1 MENKTN
7 IYAALA
13 AAQAEI
19 GGVITADEKA
29 NFATKKGGTV
39 SYQYASLHKIL
50 SVVIP
55 SLTKNGLSLV
65 QLPTSNERGFSLIT
79 QIFHS
84 SGESIASEIYLPI
97 IESEES
103 NPQHFGSVLSYM
115 RRYVITAMLG
125 VAIDDDDGAAAA
137 QAAAVRRRHAQGEM
151 ASAPASV
158 AAAPIPVPATVTPQK
173 PAQAPAPAPAPV
185 LSSALYADGSAVSA
199 ALLPFYEVAMA
210 HGDVPYSA
218 QSLRDWLNNIRHEMG
233 ASTLPTAKQ
242 IDEHLSKY
250 I

>member
-13 AAQAEI
+13 AAQAKI
-19 GGVITADEKA
+19 GGVVAADEKA
-29 NFATKKGGTV
+29 SFVTKKGGTV
-39 SYQYASLHKIL
+39 SYQYASLQKIL

-55 SLTKNGLSLV
+55 ALTENGLSLV
-65 QLPTSNERGFSLIT
+65 QLPISNERGFSLVT

-84 SGESIASEIYLPI
+84 SGEVIASEICLPI
-97 IESEES
+97 NEAEMST
-103 NPQHFGSVLSYM
+103 PQNFGIVLAYT
-115 RRYVITAMLG
+115 RRYVIMSMLG
-125 VAIDDDDGAAAA
+125 IASGEDGGMTPE

-158 AAAPIPVPATVTPQK
+158 TTPIPAPATVTPQK
-173 PAQAPAPAPAPV
+173 PAQAPAPAPT
-185 LSSALYADGSAVSA
+185 LSSALYTDGSAVSA
-199 ALLPFYEVAMA
+199 AALPFYEVAMA
-210 HGDVPYSA
+210 HGNVPYSA

-242 IDEHLSKY
+242 IDEHLSNK
-250 I
+250 

>member
-13 AAQAEI
+13 AAQAKI

-29 NFATKKGGTV
+29 NFGTKGGGNM
-39 SYQYASLHKIL
+39 SYQYASLAKIL
-50 SVVIP
+50 GVVIP
-55 SLTKNGLSLV
+55 ALTENGLALV
-65 QLPTSNERGFSLIT
+65 QLPSSNERGFSLVT
-79 QIFHS
+79 QLFHS
-84 SGESIASEIYLPI
+84 SGEAIASEIDLPI
-97 IESEES
+97 SVSGAS
-103 NPQHFGSVLSYM
+103 NPQNFGSVLSYM
-115 RRYVITAMLG
+115 RRYAITAMLG
-125 VAIDDDDGAAAA
+125 IAIEDDDGAAAA
-137 QAAAVRRRHAQGEM
+137 QLTAVRRRHAQGEM

-158 AAAPIPVPATVTPQK
+158 TTPIPVPATVAPQK
-173 PAQAPAPAPAPV
+173 PAQAPAPTTA
-185 LSSALYADGSAVSA
+185 LSSALYADGSAVST

-210 HGDVPYSA
+210 HGNVPYSA
-218 QSLRDWLNNIRHEMG
+218 QSLRDWINNIRYEMG

>member
-1 MENKTN
+1 MENKN

-13 AAQAEI
+13 AAQAKI
-19 GGVITADEKA
+19 GGVVAADEKA
-29 NFATKKGGTV
+29 NFVTKKGGNI
-39 SYQYASLHKIL
+39 SYQYASLQKIL

-55 SLTKNGLSLV
+55 ALTENGLSLV
-65 QLPTSNERGFSLIT
+65 QMPISNERGFSLVT

-84 SGESIASEIYLPI
+84 SGEVIASEICLPI
-97 IESEES
+97 NEAEMST
-103 NPQHFGSVLSYM
+103 PQNFGIVLAYT
-115 RRYVITAMLG
+115 RRYVIMSMLG
-125 VAIDDDDGAAAA
+125 VASGEDGGMTPD
-137 QAAAVRRRHAQGEM
+137 QLAAVRRRHAQGEM
-151 ASAPASV
+151 ASAPALV
-158 AAAPIPVPATVTPQK
+158 TAAPIPAPATATPQK
-173 PAQAPAPAPAPV
+173 PAQAPVPAPAPV

-218 QSLRDWLNNIRHEMG
+218 QSLRDWINNIRYEMG

>member
-1 MENKTN
+1 MENKN

-13 AAQAEI
+13 AAQAKI

-29 NFATKKGGTV
+29 NFGTKGGGNM
-39 SYQYASLHKIL
+39 SYQYASLAKIL
-50 SVVIP
+50 SIVIP
-55 SLTKNGLSLV
+55 ALSENNIALV
-65 QLPTSNERGFSLIT
+65 QIPSSNERGFSLIT
-79 QIFHS
+79 QLFHS
-84 SGESIASEIYLPI
+84 SGEAIASEIDLPI
-97 IESEES
+97 SAAGAS
-103 NPQHFGSVLSYM
+103 NPQNFGSVLSYM
-115 RRYVITAMLG
+115 RRYAITAMLG
-125 VAIDDDDGAAAA
+125 IAIEDDDGAAAA
-137 QAAAVRRRHAQGEM
+137 QLTAVRRRHAQGEM

-158 AAAPIPVPATVTPQK
+158 TTPIPVPATVAPQK
-173 PAQAPAPAPAPV
+173 PAQAPAPAPTTA
-185 LSSALYADGSAVSA
+185 LSSALYADGSAVST

-218 QSLRDWLNNIRHEMG
+218 QSLRDWINNIRHEMG